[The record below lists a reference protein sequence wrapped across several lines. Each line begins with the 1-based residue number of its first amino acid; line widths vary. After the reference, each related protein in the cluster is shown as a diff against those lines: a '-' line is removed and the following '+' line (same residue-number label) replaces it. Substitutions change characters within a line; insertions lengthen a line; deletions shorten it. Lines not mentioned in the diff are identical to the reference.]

1 MPIHPRRSTLLSRLD
16 ARKAG
21 RGEPGDIGICQHAT
35 SGASGA
41 VCDQHDA
48 RVAEFERASRISTI
62 YAEVSHEM
70 DCFGGTAQAACAIE
84 GANADTEEFT
94 RRIEVLASGQV
105 PKDARVNRM
114 EKSPAVSPPD
124 LAEFPPDER
133 ERYRKSRDA
142 SIAARAVFDR
152 DLLVFAAAVFPQY
165 SRHQVRVMFRDL

>member
-1 MPIHPRRSTLLSRLD
+1 MGQGWTPQQRALFDKVYRSFS
-16 ARKAG
+16 
-21 RGEPGDIGICQHAT
+21 
-35 SGASGA
+35 S
-41 VCDQHDA
+41 
-48 RVAEFERASRISTI
+48 

-133 ERYRKSRDA
+133 EWYRKSRDA
-142 SIAARAVFDR
+142 SIAARAVFER

-165 SRHQVRVMFRDL
+165 SRHQVRVMFRHL